1 MKNPNRHR
9 DLSAEWLINR
19 THGPLHAV
27 TPDGVKP
34 AKRSGPVPYSDPEE
48 TKICLECP
56 YPECRLDDPE
66 GRCRRYEKEMQ
77 KLRRQRRNDE
87 TGEAR

>member
-1 MKNPNRHR
+1 MKSQNLYK
-9 DLSAEWLINR
+9 DLSAEKLVSN

-27 TPDGVKP
+27 IPEGVKP
-34 AKRSGPVPYSDPEE
+34 DKRSGPVPYSDPDEA
-48 TKICLECP
+48 KICLRCP

-66 GRCRRYEKEMQ
+66 GRCRRYEKELQ

-87 TGEAR
+87 AGKTG